1 MQSMPNEE
9 NLPSPENLNSP
20 VVPPA
25 PAEPTSRAKI
35 IKNTIFIIFIC
46 VSYYSAWW
54 IYTHGQELV
63 DFVRYRT
70 HTPTSE
76 VVALADKTDMTQE
89 GRYIFYVSD
98 PKIDDKDAFNQHCG
112 GISDEQHTVVLGCY
126 RLQNIFVYNVT
137 DPRLYGVKEVT
148 AAHEMLH
155 AVYERM
161 PIEEKLVVNRLIQ
174 EELVKL
180 QNPRLRET
188 AELYSREDASVIWNE
203 MHSILGTEHRPLS
216 AELEAHYKK
225 YFNDRG
231 KVVALAEAYEGVFN
245 ASKQRLKALDDKLA
259 SMKKQIDINYAEI
272 EARKN
277 QLNQETARLDSLRA
291 GDPATYNAA
300 VPGYN
305 ALVHAYNGLVVTTR
319 ELVESYNAIVE
330 QRNNEAASHNDL
342 YESLDS
348 QKVQTV
354 PGT

>member
-1 MQSMPNEE
+1 MPNEE
-9 NLPSPENLNSP
+9 NLLSPNGQNNPSPDL
-20 VVPPA
+20 VPPE
-25 PAEPTSRAKI
+25 PPTSWAKI
-35 IKNTIFIIFIC
+35 VKNTIFIIFIC
-46 VSYYSAWW
+46 LSYYSAWW
-54 IYTHGQELV
+54 IYTHGQQLV

-70 HTPTSE
+70 LTPTSE

-89 GRYIFYVSD
+89 GRYLFYVSD
-98 PKIDDKDAFNQHCG
+98 PKIDDKAAFNQHCG
-112 GISDEQHTVVLGCY
+112 GFSDEQHTVVLGCY
-126 RLQNIFVYNVT
+126 RLQNIFIYNVT

-161 PIEEKLVVNRLIQ
+161 PIEQKLVVNRLIQ
-174 EELVKL
+174 EELVHLK
-180 QNPRLRET
+180 NPRLRET
-188 AELYSREDASVIWNE
+188 AELYSRENASIVWNE

-245 ASKQRLKALDDKLA
+245 ASKQRLKTLDDQLA
-259 SMKKQIDINYAEI
+259 DMKQQIDVNYADI

-291 GDPATYNAA
+291 SDTTAYNAA
-300 VPGYN
+300 VPGFNALVYTYNAVVVATRDLVNTYN
-305 ALVHAYNGLVVTTR
+305 AL
-319 ELVESYNAIVE
+319 VE
-330 QRNNEAASHNDL
+330 QRNNEAAGHNDL